1 VTVVKKWSYQD
12 IDGTDTYEQEY
23 VEFTIRLKDAEGTDS
38 YFTLDA
44 VMAEVTKLFSGELI
58 TETLRSAGRLDYE
71 TFHDLIL
78 EDGYSSG
85 IGDMFEDLL
94 PVNSTHCFSDKMFQ
108 DGETTVK
115 LYVPTYC
122 FTVYPNF
129 YPDTD
134 LVQVDKSFSLVLNSF
149 DRSFYNYLRA
159 LNNMFCY
166 GFDVNPIV
174 EPTML
179 PNNVTGGMGMVSIA
193 AGTSFEIVLP
203 TVTYKPYEII
213 YY

>member
-1 VTVVKKWSYQD
+1 
-12 IDGTDTYEQEY
+12 
-23 VEFTIRLKDAEGTDS
+23 
-38 YFTLDA
+38 
-44 VMAEVTKLFSGELI
+44 
-58 TETLRSAGRLDYE
+58 
-71 TFHDLIL
+71 
-78 EDGYSSG
+78 
-85 IGDMFEDLL
+85 MFEDLL